1 MATKISK
8 EEKERIVTN
17 LKKYKKTGS
26 KKSIGP
32 EELNLSIN
40 AYDFFDILRI
50 IMDGLYCVSTGEII
64 QRLIDLME

>member
-8 EEKERIVTN
+8 EEKERIVNN
-17 LKKYKKTGS
+17 LKNYKKTGS

-32 EELNLSIN
+32 EELNLSIS
-40 AYDFFDILRI
+40 AYEFSDILRI
-50 IMDGLYCVSTGEII
+50 IMDGPYCVPTGEII